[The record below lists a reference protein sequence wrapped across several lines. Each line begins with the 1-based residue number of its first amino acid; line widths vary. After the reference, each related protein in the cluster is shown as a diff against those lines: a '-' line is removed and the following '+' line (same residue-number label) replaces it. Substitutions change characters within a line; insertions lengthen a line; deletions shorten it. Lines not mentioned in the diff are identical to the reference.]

1 MDEADGA
8 LTQLRA
14 WLAQREPAP
23 GGRLP
28 PERELC
34 ELLGVSRGELRKA
47 LAVLEEDGVL
57 WRHVGKG
64 TFVGARPVEELSSV
78 RAVAARSSPREVM
91 QARLLI
97 EPMLAA
103 EAALNATQEHLAELR
118 RAVRASHQAAT
129 WRQYESSDNR
139 FHRTVAE
146 AAGNTVL
153 TALFDQLNAVRR
165 AVVWGRLRAQHE
177 RPPPHHHSFAEHDRI
192 LAAIAE
198 RDQQAAHDSMF
209 AHLHSV
215 QQNLLQLPAGPR
227 DMRGNGLQVANKAD
241 AG

>member
-8 LTQLRA
+8 LTQLKA
-14 WLAQREPAP
+14 WLAQRELAP

-47 LAVLEEDGVL
+47 LAVLEADGLL

-64 TFVGARPVEELSSV
+64 TFVGVRPVEELDSV
-78 RAVAARSSPREVM
+78 RTVAARSNPREVM
-91 QARLLI
+91 QARLVI
-97 EPMLAA
+97 EPMLAR
-103 EAALNATQEHLAELR
+103 EAALNASQEHLDEMR
-118 RAVRASHQAAT
+118 RAIRASREAAT
-129 WRQYESSDNR
+129 WRQYESCDNR

-165 AVVWGRLRAQHE
+165 AVVWGRLRDQNE
-177 RPPPHHHSFAEHDRI
+177 RPPRDHHSFAEHDRI
-192 LAAIAE
+192 LGALAE
-198 RDQQAAHDSMF
+198 RDREAAHRAMLEHLMTVQANLLRPRQAAE
-209 AHLHSV
+209 
-215 QQNLLQLPAGPR
+215 
-227 DMRGNGLQVANKAD
+227 
-241 AG
+241 